1 MYAGEWLQDLL
12 LGVSPVLHIGNQQT
26 RQRTRRK
33 ATNDGD
39 IDTIQ
44 IRKRGIKFRLG
55 HLRSHQVGRV
65 ELNIESLKRP
75 RPGPSCMRRRPRCKP
90 AGCSRPSRPCRRRS
104 RSKAQCKSN
113 FLTEVRAGVQCL
125 HTCRTIVQPGK
136 QKGNL
141 VRPPN
146 DARSVSFSV
155 SDLGKRAHDQT
166 VKIFRC
172 CCVEEVQKKT
182 IHREKQKGNLV
193 RHFDPRKSMSF
204 FRVSYLG
211 EARSLTEYCEL
222 CWLKRH
228 VIQQC
233 DRLVHSVPIIS
244 ARRVLDESEHHQ
256 SAKANHQLKPPPCTT
271 NRHPRPST

>member
-44 IRKRGIKFRLG
+44 IGKRGIKFRLG

-65 ELNIESLKRP
+65 ELNIGSLKRP

-113 FLTEVRAGVQCL
+113 FLTEVHAGVQCL

-146 DARSVSFSV
+146 DA
-155 SDLGKRAHDQT
+155 
-166 VKIFRC
+166 KI
-172 CCVEEVQKKT
+172 
-182 IHREKQKGNLV
+182 
-193 RHFDPRKSMSF
+193 
-204 FRVSYLG
+204 
-211 EARSLTEYCEL
+211 CEL
-222 CWLKRH
+222 FGLGSRQASPRSNREDFLMLLCGG
-228 VIQQC
+228 
-233 DRLVHSVPIIS
+233 S
-244 ARRVLDESEHHQ
+244 AREDHSSGKTKGE
-256 SAKANHQLKPPPCTT
+256 PCEAF
-271 NRHPRPST
+271 RSTQVYELFSSLISRRGAFAHRIL